1 MVDHDHL
8 KEVFEAPNDE
18 INFLEGLFESNDFR
32 YTFYGDVYNE
42 YHIRIIRNQLT
53 QNIAALIPTIVDEL
67 NAALE
72 DEVDTVVTENG
83 QSVIKHNLR

>member
-1 MVDHDHL
+1 MDHDHL